1 MPVHVCRSNLRT
13 RTCHH
18 CPSRTLERHGQM
30 PSRPKGLPDGREFT
44 RAHSSSHGSILP
56 HTRSRAT
63 PPSGKMFSRTC
74 VTGPRV
80 AEVTTR
86 RCRAG
91 PELGAGH
98 ELLPGR
104 VLTRRPAGARGVAPV
119 ETRALREVA
128 LEVGRV
134 QVDALD
140 HAAPAEP
147 QH

>member
-1 MPVHVCRSNLRT
+1 MPACSRRDHASPARSPMRAWWANASSQSARPSLHQT
-13 RTCHH
+13 R
-18 CPSRTLERHGQM
+18 SA
-30 PSRPKGLPDGREFT
+30 D
-44 RAHSSSHGSILP
+44 ASSSASCPNG
-56 HTRSRAT
+56 RAA
-63 PPSGKMFSRTC
+63 PGG
-74 VTGPRV
+74 GP
-80 AEVTTR
+80 
-86 RCRAG
+86 G
-91 PELGAGH
+91 LGAGP

-147 QH
+147 QHDPIMAGAPAAARLPAVAHVA